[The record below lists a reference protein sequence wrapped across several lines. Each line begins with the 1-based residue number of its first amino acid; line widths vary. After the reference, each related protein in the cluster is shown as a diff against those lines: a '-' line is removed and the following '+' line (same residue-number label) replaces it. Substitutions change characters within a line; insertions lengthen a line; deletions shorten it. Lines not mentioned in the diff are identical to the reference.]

1 MTAGI
6 AATGSRVAWYYIP
19 EVTYGVT
26 PATDP
31 EFKPIRF
38 TQNGLNE

>member
-6 AATGSRVAWYYIP
+6 AAAGSRVAWYYIP

-26 PATDP
+26 PPTNPA
-31 EFKPIRF
+31 FLPIRF